1 MENKQP
7 LESLMDTTMDKIRQ
21 MVDVNTVIGT
31 PVTSPDGTIII
42 PVSKVAYGFA
52 SGGSSFVAKSSP
64 SKDLFGGG
72 TGAGV
77 TINPIAFIV
86 ISNGDAKV
94 VSIDTPNSG
103 VAEKALAMAPDLI
116 DKITALFGKDE
127 KEEADQQQDDIAVDD
142 QTQQESDDNN

>member
-127 KEEADQQQDDIAVDD
+127 KEETDQQQDDIAVDD
-142 QTQQESDDNN
+142 QPQQESDDNN

>member
-94 VSIDTPNSG
+94 VSIATPNSG

-142 QTQQESDDNN
+142 QPQQESDDNN